1 MIVVSENRAWR
12 ESQLLNQCDGVGMGH
27 MLLRRARMNPAAP
40 ALSFEGTTLTY
51 GELERNIVSLAR
63 GLLDRGVQ
71 PGDRIGYLGMND
83 PKFLEMLYASALI
96 GAIIVP
102 LNYRLTPQEIEFIVS
117 DAGLTLLFADEPS
130 ASLLE
135 RGRENLQCDCLIGV
149 NFESELWQPW
159 NSLLPE
165 PGTTTDAKDVSYPVT
180 ATDVVLIM
188 YTSGT
193 TGRPKG
199 AQLTH
204 GNIFWNLLNA
214 KFMDETMRGT
224 TLTCAPLFHIGGL
237 NVTTHPSLV
246 SGVQVVLHREFNA
259 PNILDDIQRYQVSTM
274 FGAPTMFDMMMRE
287 AGFIGADF
295 SSVLAFNCGAAP
307 VPLPLIEAY
316 AKKGVSFCQGYG
328 LTETSP
334 YVSVLSTADARRKK
348 GSAGMPLMFT
358 QVKIVNAGGEL
369 APASERGEILVRGP
383 NVTPGYWQLPDAT
396 RDAFDEFGWF
406 RTGDI
411 GYLDGEGY
419 LFICDRKK
427 DMVITGGENVYPAEV
442 ESELVAHPDI
452 AEVAVVGLP
461 DDKWGEK
468 VAAVITLSSDREP
481 SLEDLDQFLADRLA
495 RYKRPRAL
503 YVLDHLPRNP
513 AGKVQKFA
521 LRDMLTS

>member
-1 MIVVSENRAWR
+1 MLMRRVS
-12 ESQLLNQCDGVGMGH
+12 LTPH
-27 MLLRRARMNPAAP
+27 AP
-40 ALSFEGTTLTY
+40 ALTFEETTLTFEQL
-51 GELERNIVSLAR
+51 GSNVLRVASLLIEQGIA
-63 GLLDRGVQ
+63 
-71 PGDRIGYLGMND
+71 PGDRVGYLGLND
-83 PKFLEMLYASALI
+83 PKFLEFLYASTLI
-96 GAIIVP
+96 GAIFVP
-102 LNYRLTPQEIEFIVS
+102 INYRLTSQEIAFIAA
-117 DAGLTLLFADEPS
+117 DAGLSILCADKQRAEM
-130 ASLLE
+130 LE
-135 RGRENLQCDCLIGV
+135 DGLDKLVCARRLGV
-149 NFESELWQPW
+149 NFGSATWQSVRELLDTETSESVGHDVA
-159 NSLLPE
+159 E
-165 PGTTTDAKDVSYPVT
+165 PVKAGDV
-180 ATDVVLIM
+180 ALIM

-214 KFMDETMRGT
+214 KFMEDTLRGA

-237 NVTTHPSLV
+237 NVTTHPSLM

-259 PNILDDIQRYQVSTM
+259 GQILDDIERYRISTM

-287 AGFIGADF
+287 PGFTDADF

-307 VPLPLIEAY
+307 VPLPLIDAY
-316 AKKGVSFCQGYG
+316 AAKGVSFCQGYG

-348 GSAGMPLMFT
+348 GSAGVPLMFT
-358 QVKIVNAGGEL
+358 EVKILGANDEPL
-369 APASERGEILVRGP
+369 PAMEKGEIVVRGP

-396 RDAFDEFGWF
+396 LDAFDQLGWF

-411 GYLDGEGY
+411 GYQDDEGF

-427 DMVITGGENVYPAEV
+427 DMIITGGENVYPAEV
-442 ESELVAHPDI
+442 ESELLAHPDI

-461 DDKWGEK
+461 DEKWGET
-468 VAAVITLSSDREP
+468 VAAVITLSGDREP
-481 SLEDLDQFLADRLA
+481 SLKELDQFLADRLA

-503 YVLDHLPRNP
+503 HVTDLLPRNP

-521 LRDMLTS
+521 LRDALAG